1 MRLGKVPD
9 ITVKNVAASRVQFCS
24 VQTCPGL
31 NGPEDSEKRP
41 FCCLFAALRDVRLP
55 HAGRAAA
62 PSLLDPIRPSRLSR
76 GRSPRCESPGLSGR
90 RLPRA
95 CRPAN
100 GRTRRRRRP
109 GRRGAAVMFGIHT
122 PTPTPTHIHAHT
134 HRLHRLG
141 TKGRPAACSSK
152 TIGTE
157 GHTPRQWAVGL
168 LMWGSRCRAGPPAG
182 LGPNRGAGHA
192 GRGFVRAVGTGGRA
206 SGRIGGKKHKSVRGA
221 ERHQASSAQPALM

>member
-62 PSLLDPIRPSRLSR
+62 PSLLDPPSSVRAPGHAPPGRRGGAGPSRRGQPSESSESSDSSHLRRQQRPTGPTSHPSRSIHPSRLSR

-152 TIGTE
+152 TIG
-157 GHTPRQWAVGL
+157 
-168 LMWGSRCRAGPPAG
+168 
-182 LGPNRGAGHA
+182 
-192 GRGFVRAVGTGGRA
+192 
-206 SGRIGGKKHKSVRGA
+206 
-221 ERHQASSAQPALM
+221 